1 MRAPLLPLLALRPLV
16 RCSDAA
22 SDGPGEDAP
31 VERDPKAIP
40 LDGDPNGLFWDAESE
55 TLYIADDQN
64 HRILKYRDGE
74 GVSLAV
80 ALPDAPPKS
89 THMGKALGRRSSWL
103 ALARATVSVP

>member
-1 MRAPLLPLLALRPLV
+1 MRAPLLSLLALLTLV
-16 RCSDAA
+16 RCSDAP

-31 VERDPKAIP
+31 VERAPKAIP

-55 TLYIADDQN
+55 TLYIADDQH
-64 HRILKYRDGE
+64 HRLLKYRDGE

-80 ALPDAPPKS
+80 APPDAPPNS
-89 THMGKALGRRSSWL
+89 THLGEDPGRRSSWL